1 MNALSMLL
9 QGLSSWGELFP
20 CAAAELVFCLPV
32 AEQFAKVIHKC
43 VCSAQYYEPKQK
55 I

>member
-1 MNALSMLL
+1 MPLW
-9 QGLSSWGELFP
+9 GLSSWGELFP
-20 CAAAELVFCLPV
+20 RAAPELVFCLPI
-32 AEQFAKVIHKC
+32 AEQFAKIIHKY